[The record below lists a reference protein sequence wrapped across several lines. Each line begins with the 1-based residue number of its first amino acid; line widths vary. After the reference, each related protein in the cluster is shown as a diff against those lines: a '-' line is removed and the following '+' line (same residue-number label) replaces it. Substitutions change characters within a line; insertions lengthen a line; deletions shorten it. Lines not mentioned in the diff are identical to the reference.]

1 MFALEDVLE
10 CKRQLPESFTF
21 FLFVMLIR
29 EIVIRTPLGTQNFN
43 LKGQKYEKGFA
54 YIGIACHTMAKN
66 VEIILSF
73 SLFQQDNVM
82 A

>member
-43 LKGQKYEKGFA
+43 LKGQKYEKGFSF
-54 YIGIACHTMAKN
+54 IVLRVIQWQKTLKLFCQLVFSGRTM
-66 VEIILSF
+66 
-73 SLFQQDNVM
+73 
-82 A
+82 